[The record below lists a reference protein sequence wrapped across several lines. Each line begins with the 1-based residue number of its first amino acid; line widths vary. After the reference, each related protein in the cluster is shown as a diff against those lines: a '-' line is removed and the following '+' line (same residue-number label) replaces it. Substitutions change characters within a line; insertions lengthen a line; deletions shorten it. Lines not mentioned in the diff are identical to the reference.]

1 MINLYRTLSS
11 TIKQPHFAT
20 DAALITIM
28 AVLAGCG
35 LIYEYLLSH
44 YAGRILGAMETTL
57 FAMIGIMI
65 VAMGLGSLAAR
76 KITCPFTGFA
86 WIEILIAVGGTLSV
100 LIISAMFAFSQLLP
114 TLLAHWYGLPDE
126 LTPRG
131 SFVAIVQKFAHI
143 VPYLIGFSLGFLI
156 GMEIPLIARVRQH
169 LHAQHLVHN
178 TGTIYGA
185 DYIGAGIGAALWVLF
200 LLTMDITTAAALTAS
215 VNLLACVAF
224 YLLYQQ
230 RIRYRSLLFI
240 AQLAMAVLILLV
252 FKYGSPWETT
262 LEELLYKDKVIHSM
276 HTPYQHLTIT
286 QRQMA
291 TAKPPIY
298 TLYINGRT
306 QFSSDDEPIYHE
318 FLVFPAFIAA
328 ARQQHVLLIGG
339 GDGLALR
346 DILKWNPKTVT
357 VLELDNHIVDFFSEP
372 FYKNGKII
380 NHDLLT
386 LNQYAFKDPRVTLHY
401 GDAFV
406 TVNHLL
412 DNQQLFDI
420 ILVDLPDP
428 SHPDLNKLYSALF
441 YSKLKHLLSGD
452 GSIAI
457 QSTSP
462 YHARQAFISIGK
474 TVKQAGFLHVEQYHQ
489 NIPSFGEWGWTIA
502 TLNGLS
508 PKQRIQQTTQLTVPG
523 QWITLPLLLAS
534 FEFPAN
540 FYANS
545 HQISANRLGSK
556 TVYQYHQQAWLI
568 EQGLDLDN

>member
-1 MINLYRTLSS
+1 LVNLYRTLSA

-28 AVLAGCG
+28 AILAGCG
-35 LIYEYLLSH
+35 LVYEYLLSH

-65 VAMGLGSLAAR
+65 VAMGLGSFAAR

-86 WIEILIAVGGTLSV
+86 WIEILIAACGTLAV

-114 TLLAHWYGLPDE
+114 ALIANWYGLPDE

-131 SFVAIVQKFAHI
+131 SFVAAIQKFTHI
-143 VPYLIGFSLGFLI
+143 VPYLMGFILGFLI

-169 LHAQHLVHN
+169 MHTHYLVHN

-185 DYIGAGIGAALWVLF
+185 DYIGAGIGAAVWVLF
-200 LLTMDITTAAALTAS
+200 LLTMEITTAAALTAT
-215 VNLLACVAF
+215 VNLFACVAF

-240 AQLAMAVLILLV
+240 AQLTMAVLILLV
-252 FKYGSPWETT
+252 FKYGSHWETT
-262 LEELLYKDKVIHSM
+262 LEDLLYKDKVIHSM
-276 HTPYQHLTIT
+276 HTQYQHLTIT
-286 QRQMA
+286 QRQLA
-291 TAKPPIY
+291 STKQPIY

-306 QFSSDDEPIYHE
+306 QFSSEDEHIYHE
-318 FLVFPAFIAA
+318 FLVFPAFTAS

-357 VLELDNHIVDFFSEP
+357 VLELDKQIVDFFSEP
-372 FYKNGKII
+372 FDINGKII
-380 NHDLLT
+380 NQNLLK
-386 LNQYAFKDPRVTLHY
+386 LNQYAFKDPRVKLHY

-406 TVNHLL
+406 TVDHLL
-412 DNQQLFDI
+412 ESHQQFDT

-428 SHPDLNKLYSALF
+428 SHPDLNKLYSAHF

-462 YHARQAFISIGK
+462 YHARNAFISIGK

-489 NIPSFGEWGWTIA
+489 NIPSFGQWGWTIA

-508 PKQRIQQTTQLTVPG
+508 PKQRIQQTSQLAVTG
-523 QWITLPLLLAS
+523 RWITLPLLLAS

-540 FYANS
+540 FYADS
-545 HQISANRLGSK
+545 HHISANRLGSK

-568 EQGLDLDN
+568 EQGLNLNN